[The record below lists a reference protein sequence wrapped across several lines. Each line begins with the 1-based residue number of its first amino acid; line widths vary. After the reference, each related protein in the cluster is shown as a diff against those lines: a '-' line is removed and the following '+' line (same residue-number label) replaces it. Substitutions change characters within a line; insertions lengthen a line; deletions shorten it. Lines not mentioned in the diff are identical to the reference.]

1 MAHGRYRDAVMAE
14 QRAVEEVHPGA
25 PGAAEESF
33 DAFYCATRDDLLLS
47 TFALT
52 SDQAAARAA
61 VRDAYTA
68 AWHHWRKVSHLED
81 PLDWV
86 RPRAWRDA
94 QRRHTAR
101 LGRRDRS
108 EDPFHTRLLAALA
121 ALDPGPRKA
130 VLLRHLAG
138 VPMSRSAREL
148 GQPLAVAAEW
158 LQTGT
163 AALSGALDLSPDMLP
178 GALRGLGAVTEQS
191 TLPRPPLVRRAGRKR
206 RQLHTLV
213 ASVGAV
219 ILTVAAGAV
228 VHAPTTTGTAV
239 DGPGTGGVPPPP
251 PLSHEMLLGPVEMG
265 AVGTDGRWEV
275 ENTGDNTR
283 GDGINTVCQGARFAD
298 PDGSAALVRR
308 FAERGGAQRS
318 RVQTVELSRTEEQ
331 AQQAFETTTQ
341 WYAGCSLARL
351 QLLTTHEVVQTADEG
366 YLLTLRVAER
376 PVTTYT
382 VAVART
388 GRLTTSVVTTTTGSR
403 GTPVERSARLLA
415 DAVAGL
421 CDSPAAGA
429 CPVVG
434 QVRPV
439 APLTAGEE
447 PGLVAVVDLPAV
459 GTVEKPWAGTSPAS
473 ASPNPATTTCDDTDF
488 IEAGARAGSSRTFVI
503 PEANLPVQF
512 GVATSFGRFRAERRA
527 AAAFQRAAARL
538 DGCEDRDLASS
549 VQTLVR
555 QSAPRRGTELAI
567 WQVTTEI
574 SDNEEIRFR
583 TALVRSGNRV
593 AQITFTPAGG
603 LDTDA
608 DDFRRLAERALER
621 LGELG

>member
-1 MAHGRYRDAVMAE
+1 MAE
-14 QRAVEEVHPGA
+14 QRADEDARPGD

-33 DAFYCATRDDLLLS
+33 DAFYRATRDDLLVS

-52 SDQAAARAA
+52 ANRTAARAA

-68 AWHHWRKVSHLED
+68 AWHHWRKISHLED

-108 EDPFHTRLLAALA
+108 LGPAHARLLAALA
-121 ALDPGPRKA
+121 ALDTGPRKA

-163 AALSGALDLSPDMLP
+163 AALAGALDLSPDMLP
-178 GALRGLGAVTEQS
+178 GALRGLRVVTDRT

-206 RQLHTLV
+206 RQAHTIV
-213 ASVGAV
+213 ASFGAV
-219 ILTVAAGAV
+219 VLTVAAGVV
-228 VHAPTTTGTAV
+228 VHSPTTTGTAV
-239 DGPGTGGVPPPP
+239 APSAPEPPPPPP
-251 PLSHEMLLGPVEMG
+251 PLSRAMLLDETK
-265 AVGTDGRWEV
+265 VGGVSTDGRWEV
-275 ENTGDNTR
+275 EKTGDNTR
-283 GDGINTVCQGARFAD
+283 GDGINTICQEERFAD
-298 PDGSAALVRR
+298 PEGSAALVRR
-308 FAERGGAQRS
+308 FAELGGDKRS
-318 RVQTVELSRTEEQ
+318 MVQTVELSRSE
-331 AQQAFETTTQ
+331 QQAERAFDTTIQ

-351 QLLTTHEVVQTADEG
+351 QLLTTHEVTNTADEG

-388 GRLTTSVVTTTTGSR
+388 GRLTTSVVTTTTGDR
-403 GTPVERSARLLA
+403 GTPAQRSASLLA

-421 CDSPAAGA
+421 CDSPIAGA
-429 CPVVG
+429 CPAVG
-434 QVRPV
+434 QVRRI
-439 APLTAGEE
+439 APLAAGEKR
-447 PGLVAVVDLPAV
+447 GLVATVDLPVV
-459 GTVEKPWAGTSPAS
+459 GRVDEPWAGTSPAP

-488 IEAGARAGSSRTFVI
+488 TRAGARAGSSRTFVI
-503 PEANLPVQF
+503 PDADLPVQF
-512 GVATSFGRFRAERRA
+512 GVATSFGRFRPERRA
-527 AAAFQRAAARL
+527 VGVFQRAAARL
-538 DGCEDRDLASS
+538 EGCEERDLASS
-549 VQTLVR
+549 VRALART
-555 QSAPRRGTELAI
+555 ADRRAGTELAI

-574 SDNEEIRFR
+574 SDDEEIRFR
-583 TALVRSGNRV
+583 TALVRAGNRV

-603 LDTDA
+603 LDIDA
-608 DDFRRLAERALER
+608 ASFRALAERALDR
-621 LGELG
+621 LGELR

>member
-1 MAHGRYRDAVMAE
+1 MAE
-14 QRAVEEVHPGA
+14 QRADEDVRPGD

-33 DAFYCATRDDLLLS
+33 DAFYRATRDDLLVS

-52 SDQAAARAA
+52 ADQTAARAA

-68 AWHHWRKVSHLED
+68 AWHHWRKVSHLEE

-108 EDPFHTRLLAALA
+108 LDPMHARLLTALA
-121 ALDPGPRKA
+121 ALDTGPRKA

-163 AALSGALDLSPDMLP
+163 AELASALDLSPDMLP
-178 GALRGLGAVTEQS
+178 AVLRGLRVVTDQT
-191 TLPRPPLVRRAGRKR
+191 TLPRPPLLRRAGRKR
-206 RQLHTLV
+206 RQVHTAV
-213 ASVGAV
+213 ASFVAV
-219 ILTVAAGAV
+219 VLTVAAGAL
-228 VHAPTTTGTAV
+228 VHAPTSTGTAV
-239 DGPGTGGVPPPP
+239 GPASPPELPPP
-251 PLSHEMLLGPVEMG
+251 PLSRAMLLDAVQVG
-265 AVGTDGRWEV
+265 AVGADGRWEV
-275 ENTGDNTR
+275 ETTGDNTR
-283 GDGINTVCQGARFAD
+283 GDGINSVCQTARFAD
-298 PDGSAALVRR
+298 PDGSEALVRR
-308 FAERGGAQRS
+308 FSERGGAERS
-318 RVQTVELSRTEEQ
+318 RVQTVELSRTERQ
-331 AQQAFETTTQ
+331 AEQAFETTTQ

-351 QLLTTHEVVQTADEG
+351 QLITTHEVVNTADEG

-388 GRLTTSVVTTTTGSR
+388 GRLTTSVVTTTTGDR
-403 GTPVERSARLLA
+403 GTPTQRSAQLLA
-415 DAVAGL
+415 NAVGGL
-421 CDSPAAGA
+421 CESPAAGA
-429 CPVVG
+429 CAAVG

-439 APLTAGEE
+439 APLAAGEE
-447 PGLVAVVDLPAV
+447 PGLVAVIDLPAV
-459 GTVEKPWAGTSPAS
+459 GRVNEPWAGTSPAP

-503 PEANLPVQF
+503 PEADLPVQF
-512 GVATSFGRFRAERRA
+512 GVATSFGRFRAQRRA
-527 AAAFQRAAARL
+527 EGAFQRAVARL
-538 DGCEDRDLASS
+538 AGCEDRDLASS
-549 VQTLVR
+549 VQPLART
-555 QSAPRRGTELAI
+555 SDRRAGTELAI

-574 SDNEEIRFR
+574 SDNEVIRFR
-583 TALVRSGNRV
+583 TALVRAEKRV

-603 LDTDA
+603 LDIDA
-608 DDFRRLAERALER
+608 ASFRALAERALER

>member
-1 MAHGRYRDAVMAE
+1 MAD
-14 QRAVEEVHPGA
+14 QRAGEDTRPGV

-33 DAFYCATRDDLLLS
+33 DAFYRETRDDLLLS

-52 SDQAAARAA
+52 ADKAAARAA

-68 AWHHWRKVSHLED
+68 AWHHWRKVSHLEE

-108 EDPFHTRLLAALA
+108 LSPAHTRVLAALA
-121 ALDPGPRKA
+121 ALDTGPRKA

-163 AALSGALDLSPDMLP
+163 AALAGALDLSPDMLP
-178 GALRGLGAVTEQS
+178 GTLRGLRVVTDQI
-191 TLPRPPLVRRAGRKR
+191 TLPRAPLLRRAGRKR
-206 RQLHTLV
+206 RQVHTAV
-213 ASVGAV
+213 ASVAAV
-219 ILTVAAGAV
+219 VITVAAGAL
-228 VHAPTTTGTAV
+228 VHAPTTPGTA
-239 DGPGTGGVPPPP
+239 GAPGEPAPPPP
-251 PLSHEMLLGPVEMG
+251 PQLSREMLLGAEEVT
-265 AVGTDGRWEV
+265 VGQGGRWEV
-275 ENTGDNTR
+275 ETTGDNTQ
-283 GDGINTVCQGARFAD
+283 GDGINTVCQDERFAD

-308 FAERGGAQRS
+308 FAEVGGAERS
-318 RVQTVELSRTEEQ
+318 LVQTVELSRSEAQ
-331 AQQAFETTTQ
+331 AERAFETTTE

-351 QLLTTHEVVQTADEG
+351 QLLTTHEVVNTADEG

-388 GRLTTSVVTTTTGSR
+388 GRLTTSVVTTTTGAR
-403 GTPVERSARLLA
+403 GTPVERSSGLLA
-415 DAVAGL
+415 DAVAGF
-421 CDSPAAGA
+421 CESPASGS
-429 CPVVG
+429 CPAVG
-434 QVRPV
+434 QARRIS
-439 APLTAGEE
+439 PLAAGEE
-447 PGLVAVVDLPAV
+447 PGLVAVVDLPPV
-459 GTVEKPWAGTSPAS
+459 GRVEKPWAGSSPAP

-488 IEAGARAGSSRTFVI
+488 TEAGARAGSSRTFVI
-503 PEANLPVQF
+503 PEADLPVQF
-512 GVATSFGRFRAERRA
+512 GVATSFGRFRGQRLA
-527 AAAFQRAAARL
+527 ASAFQRAAARL
-538 DGCEDRDLASS
+538 DGCEERDLAS
-549 VQTLVR
+549 TVR
-555 QSAPRRGTELAI
+555 RLTRRADERAGTELAI

-574 SDNEEIRFR
+574 SDAEEIRFR

-593 AQITFTPAGG
+593 AQVTFTPAAG
-603 LDTDA
+603 LDIDDA
-608 DDFRRLAERALER
+608 AFRALTGRALER
-621 LGELG
+621 LGELR